1 MKALTQTAVTA
12 VFCLILASVACG
24 ASPKFGVVDFQQVLQ
39 NSKAGKSARAEIEQK
54 GKTMEA
60 ELKAKGQDL
69 ENQKKRLEAEAQVM
83 TKEVKEEKARAFQ
96 SQVNDFNQLQRIYA
110 NDFKK
115 FEVEKLKAIQD
126 AVTGL
131 VEQIAKKEGYAIIFE
146 RGRVLYHQEALD
158 LTDKLIQL
166 YDKQ

>member
-1 MKALTQTAVTA
+1 MKALVQTTLAA
-12 VFCLILASVACG
+12 VFCLILASVAWG
-24 ASPKFGVVDFQQVLQ
+24 ASPKFGIVDFQRVVQ
-39 NSKAGKSARAEIEQK
+39 NSKAGKAAKAEIEQK
-54 GKTMEA
+54 GKAMEA
-60 ELKAKGQDL
+60 ELKTKGQDL

-96 SQVNDFNQLQRIYA
+96 SQVNDFNQLQRNYA
-110 NDFKK
+110 NDFKR
-115 FEVEKLKAIQD
+115 FEVEKLKEIQD

-131 VEQIAKKEGYAIIFE
+131 LEQIAKKEGYAIIFE
-146 RGRVLYHQEALD
+146 RSRVLYFQDALD